1 VARPREAGPHLRL
14 TPSDDPLEAQVDP
27 AEFARSIASTPDEQL
42 AAGMRSEYRERVLDQ
57 IFQQFSA
64 HLDPEKS
71 GGTDTVVHWRLQG
84 RPDGGEDLYE
94 MRIGDGACRVS
105 REATADPRVAFGLD
119 AVDFLKLV
127 TGNASGPRLFMAG
140 RLKVEGDLLF
150 ATQVQGLFRMPTA
163 G

>member
-1 VARPREAGPHLRL
+1 VARPREAGPHLPL
-14 TPSDDPLEAQVDP
+14 TPAEDPLEAQVDP
-27 AEFARSIASTPDEQL
+27 AEFARSIGSTPDEQL
-42 AAGMRSEYRERVLDQ
+42 AAGMRSEHRERVLDR
-57 IFQQFSA
+57 IFEQFSA
-64 HLDPEKS
+64 HLDPERS
-71 GGTDTVVHWRLQG
+71 RGTEAVVHWRVGG

-94 MRIGDGACRVS
+94 LRIEDGACRVS
-105 REATADPRVAFGLD
+105 REASADPRVTFGVD

-140 RLKVEGDLLF
+140 RLRIEGDLLF